1 MQKCFKKMLSFHSI
15 RTQYMFF
22 FLILLIPLTIAIS
35 LISYNMAA
43 KIITNKT
50 TQQANETVQQLSNS
64 LDNYL
69 TLMTNKVE
77 ILGNSPTV
85 QEELNAPENEVNI
98 FEDSFY
104 SRSKQIRR
112 LMLQEFS
119 SVNME
124 SMEISGLNGAEY
136 YISIN
141 NDSSTYN
148 QDELNSLAIESKG
161 GWTLYNKNGELQ
173 LTKLIKDLQTYQPL
187 GYVRISL
194 KRSYIEKT
202 TSSLQFGGGGNVAVL
217 DENGH
222 LLCGEMSDALQQT
235 FNNESSS
242 SGSFNF
248 NDENKLCMVT
258 YVSSSYSKWTTIG
271 LIPYDYIYRDLKNYK
286 YAIIAITIVFSLLAF
301 GISSLLSKSIVAP
314 IEDTAKALTK
324 FSKGNF
330 DVRLSEDRFDEIG
343 QMNIVFNKTI
353 IDIQTLM
360 QRVSQA
366 DILAHE
372 MEYKT
377 LQSQMNPHFLYNTLD
392 IINWMAF
399 KKGETAICN
408 MVTAVS
414 NLMRISISN
423 KQAIIS
429 PEQEIGYVKD
439 YLYIQHV
446 RYGDRFEAIYDID
459 KDLLTQMI
467 PKLIVQPIVE
477 NSIVHGIESSN
488 SKNIIRV
495 SARKTD
501 KKNISITV
509 EDTGVGMSEEKV
521 RSLLNDNN
529 EDQNNENKYHTN
541 LGIYAVNKRI
551 EFLYG
556 QEYHLAITSK
566 ENEGT
571 KVIIHLPYME
581 NPDELFKRYRSL
593 LGANND

>member
-1 MQKCFKKMLSFHSI
+1 
-15 RTQYMFF
+15 MFF

-235 FNNESSS
+235 FSLN
-242 SGSFNF
+242 
-248 NDENKLCMVT
+248 
-258 YVSSSYSKWTTIG
+258 YS
-271 LIPYDYIYRDLKNYK
+271 
-286 YAIIAITIVFSLLAF
+286 
-301 GISSLLSKSIVAP
+301 
-314 IEDTAKALTK
+314 
-324 FSKGNF
+324 
-330 DVRLSEDRFDEIG
+330 
-343 QMNIVFNKTI
+343 
-353 IDIQTLM
+353 
-360 QRVSQA
+360 
-366 DILAHE
+366 
-372 MEYKT
+372 
-377 LQSQMNPHFLYNTLD
+377 
-392 IINWMAF
+392 
-399 KKGETAICN
+399 
-408 MVTAVS
+408 
-414 NLMRISISN
+414 
-423 KQAIIS
+423 
-429 PEQEIGYVKD
+429 
-439 YLYIQHV
+439 
-446 RYGDRFEAIYDID
+446 
-459 KDLLTQMI
+459 
-467 PKLIVQPIVE
+467 
-477 NSIVHGIESSN
+477 
-488 SKNIIRV
+488 
-495 SARKTD
+495 
-501 KKNISITV
+501 
-509 EDTGVGMSEEKV
+509 
-521 RSLLNDNN
+521 
-529 EDQNNENKYHTN
+529 
-541 LGIYAVNKRI
+541 
-551 EFLYG
+551 
-556 QEYHLAITSK
+556 
-566 ENEGT
+566 
-571 KVIIHLPYME
+571 
-581 NPDELFKRYRSL
+581 
-593 LGANND
+593 

>member
-1 MQKCFKKMLSFHSI
+1 
-15 RTQYMFF
+15 
-22 FLILLIPLTIAIS
+22 
-35 LISYNMAA
+35 MAA

-85 QEELNAPENEVNI
+85 QEELNAPKNEVNI
-98 FEDSFY
+98 SEDSFY

-202 TSSLQFGGGGNVAVL
+202 TNSLQFGGGGNVAVL
-217 DENGH
+217 DENGN
-222 LLCGEMSDALQQT
+222 LLCGEMSEALQQT
-235 FNNESSS
+235 FSNESSS

-248 NDENKLCMVT
+248 SDGNKLCMVT

-286 YAIIAITIVFSLLAF
+286 YAITAIAIVFSLLAF
-301 GISSLLSKSIVAP
+301 GISSLLSMSIVAP

-330 DVRLSEDRFDEIG
+330 DVRLSEDRCDEIG

-353 IDIQTLM
+353 LDIQTLM

-399 KKGETAICN
+399 KKGETDICS

-429 PEQEIGYVKD
+429 LEQEIGYVKD

-459 KDLLTQMI
+459 FELLTQMI

-495 SARKTD
+495 SAKKTD
-501 KKNISITV
+501 ENNISITV

-529 EDQNNENKYHTN
+529 EDQINENKYHTN

-571 KVIIHLPYME
+571 KVIIHLPYMK
-581 NPDELFKRYRSL
+581 NPDELFTRYRSL
-593 LGANND
+593 LGGNND